1 MNASLIIVTL
11 VSQLSGAM
19 VITYLLTLHDKLE
32 YTNIENI
39 KLLDGMHEGLLIC
52 NKDCNSG
59 GKSQICSFDEQ
70 NFERSVIFCNRPVKK
85 LFAEY
90 VG

>member
-1 MNASLIIVTL
+1 MTL
-11 VSQLSGAM
+11 VTQLSGAM

-32 YTNIENI
+32 YANMENI

-52 NKDCNSG
+52 NKDCRSG
-59 GKSQICSFDEQ
+59 GKSQISSVDEQ
-70 NFERSVIFCNRPVKK
+70 TFERSVTFCNRPVKK
-85 LFAEY
+85 IFAEY